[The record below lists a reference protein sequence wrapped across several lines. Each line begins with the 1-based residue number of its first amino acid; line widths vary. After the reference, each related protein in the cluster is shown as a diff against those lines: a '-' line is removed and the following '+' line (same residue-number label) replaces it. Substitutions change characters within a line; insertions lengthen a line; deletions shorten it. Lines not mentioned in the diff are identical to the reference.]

1 MSTDMYA
8 VYDEQTGTIVHL
20 HAAPTEA
27 GQSPDH
33 IIAMLDPGR
42 ERSLRLLRLPPEGLT
57 RASRVV
63 DGALQEEPG
72 GGGFGMAGITLTDQA
87 PPQTRGQASRTFQ
100 RRSDRTNS

>member
-27 GQSPDH
+27 GQPLEH

-42 ERSLRLLRLPPEGLT
+42 ERSLRLLKLPPEGLT
-57 RASRVV
+57 QASRVV
-63 DGALQEEPG
+63 DGELQQEPG

-87 PPQTRGQASRTFQ
+87 PPQTRAQASRTFQ
-100 RRSDRTNS
+100 RRSDTANN

>member
-20 HAAPTEA
+20 HAVPAQA

-42 ERSLRLLRLPPEGLT
+42 ERPLRVLKLPPDGLT
-57 RASRVV
+57 RASRVI
-63 DGALQEEPG
+63 DGELQEQPG
-72 GGGFGMAGITLTDQA
+72 GGGFGMAGITFTSQT
-87 PPQTRGQASRTFQ
+87 PPQTMAEADRTFR
-100 RRSDRTNS
+100 RRSDTANS

>member
-1 MSTDMYA
+1 MSTDVYA

-20 HAAPTEA
+20 HAVPTRA

-42 ERSLRLLRLPPEGLT
+42 ERSLRLLKLPPDGLT

-63 DGALQEEPG
+63 DGELQEEGG
-72 GGGFGMAGITLTDQA
+72 GGGFGMAGITFTGQA
-87 PPQTRGQASRTFQ
+87 PPQAIAEARRRFR
-100 RRSDRTNS
+100 RRSDTADS

>member
-20 HAAPTEA
+20 HAVPTQA

-33 IIAMLDPGR
+33 IIAMLDPGG
-42 ERSLRLLRLPPEGLT
+42 ERSLRLLKLPPDGLT

-63 DGALQEEPG
+63 DGELQEEPG
-72 GGGFGMAGITLTDQA
+72 GGGFGTAGITFTGQA
-87 PPQTRGQASRTFQ
+87 PPQAIAEASRRFR
-100 RRSDRTNS
+100 RRSDTANS